1 MANIFDNLGEWF
13 GGAGTYTDYTKQ
25 ALLLNALNA
34 NEAQKEIDKVDTKTD
49 DVRTLSNKARE
60 AAGQAAGDKA
70 GIAKKQAKAASA
82 MQGGSRLMNAI
93 NAASAASNA
102 ATEGYDEAQS
112 RAMNL
117 EASRQQSDV
126 ANRLNK
132 ANSKAN
138 ARMSAMNSQAQM
150 LTGMDAAKDAA
161 KQKDWD
167 RVVTIGTNLGK
178 EIAGMYKAGQTG
190 IPTDVATNTGSDS
203 DIKDFFRRILK

>member
-1 MANIFDNLGEWF
+1 MANIFDKLGDWLDN
-13 GGAGTYTDYTKQ
+13 GSSTDYTKQ

-34 NEAQKEIDKVDTKTD
+34 NEAQKEIDSVDTKTD

-132 ANSKAN
+132 AQAKAN
-138 ARMSAMNSQAQM
+138 SRMSAMNSQAQM
-150 LTGMDAAKDAA
+150 MAGLDATKNTA

-167 RVVTIGTNLGK
+167 RMANVGEQAGK
-178 EIAGMYKAGQTG
+178 IIAAAY
-190 IPTDVATNTGSDS
+190 SDA
-203 DIKDFFRRILK
+203 DTKDFFKRIVK

>member
-1 MANIFDNLGEWF
+1 MNIFDSIGDWF
-13 GGAGTYTDYTKQ
+13 DNGSSTDYTKQ

-34 NEAQKEIDKVDTKTD
+34 NKAQEEIDSVDTKTD

-132 ANSKAN
+132 ATNKAN
-138 ARMSAMNSQAQM
+138 ARMGAMNSQAKLM
-150 LTGMDAAKDAA
+150 AGMDATKNAA

-167 RVVTIGTNLGK
+167 RMASVGEQAGK
-178 EIAGMYKAGQTG
+178 IIAAAY
-190 IPTDVATNTGSDS
+190 SDA
-203 DIKDFFRRILK
+203 DTKDFFRRIVK

>member
-1 MANIFDNLGEWF
+1 MANIFDSIGDWF
-13 GGAGTYTDYTKQ
+13 DNGSSTDYTKQ

-34 NEAQKEIDKVDTKTD
+34 NEAQKEIDSVDTKTD

-60 AAGQAAGDKA
+60 TAGQQAGDKA

-126 ANRLNK
+126 SNRLSK
-132 ANSKAN
+132 AQAKAN
-138 ARMSAMNSQAQM
+138 ARMGAVNNQIQM
-150 LTGMDAAKDAA
+150 MTGMDATKNAA
-161 KQKDWD
+161 KQRDWD
-167 RVVTIGTNLGK
+167 RLANVGEQAGK
-178 EIAGMYKAGQTG
+178 IIASAY
-190 IPTDVATNTGSDS
+190 SDA
-203 DIKDFFRRILK
+203 DTKDFFKRMVR

>member
-1 MANIFDNLGEWF
+1 MANIFDSIGDWF
-13 GGAGTYTDYTKQ
+13 DTGSSTDYTKQ

-126 ANRLNK
+126 SNRLSK
-132 ANSKAN
+132 AQAKAN
-138 ARMSAMNSQAQM
+138 ARMGAMNSQAQM
-150 LTGMDAAKDAA
+150 MTGMDATKNAA

-167 RVVTIGTNLGK
+167 RLAKVGEQAGSI
-178 EIAGMYKAGQTG
+178 IAAAY
-190 IPTDVATNTGSDS
+190 SDA
-203 DIKDFFRRILK
+203 DTKDFFKRMVK

>member
-1 MANIFDNLGEWF
+1 MANIFDSIGDWF
-13 GGAGTYTDYTKQ
+13 GTGTSTDYTKQ

-34 NEAQKEIDKVDTKTD
+34 NEAEKDIDSVDTKTD

-60 AAGQAAGDKA
+60 TAGQAAGDKA

-126 ANRLNK
+126 SNRLSK

-138 ARMSAMNSQAQM
+138 ARMNAMNNQAQM
-150 LTGMDAAKDAA
+150 LVGIDKAKDAA

-167 RVVTIGTNLGK
+167 RLSNVGTQVGSI
-178 EIAGMYKAGQTG
+178 IASAY
-190 IPTDVATNTGSDS
+190 SDC
-203 DIKDFFRRILK
+203 DTKDFFKRMVK

>member
-1 MANIFDNLGEWF
+1 MANIFDSIGDWF
-13 GGAGTYTDYTKQ
+13 GNGSSTDYTKQ

-34 NEAQKEIDKVDTKTD
+34 NEAQKDIDSVDTKTD

-60 AAGQAAGDKA
+60 TAGQAAGDKA

-102 ATEGYDEAQS
+102 ATEGYDEAQN

-117 EASRQQSDV
+117 EANRQQSDV
-126 ANRLNK
+126 SNSLNK
-132 ANSKAN
+132 ATNKAN
-138 ARMSAMNSQAQM
+138 ARMNAMNNQAQM
-150 LTGMDAAKDAA
+150 LTGIDKIKNEA

-167 RVVTIGTNLGK
+167 RLANVGEQAGK
-178 EIAGMYKAGQTG
+178 IIADAY
-190 IPTDVATNTGSDS
+190 SDA
-203 DIKDFFRRILK
+203 DTKDFFKRMVR

>member
-1 MANIFDNLGEWF
+1 MENITDMANIFDSIGDWF
-13 GGAGTYTDYTKQ
+13 DNGSSTDYTKQ

-34 NEAQKEIDKVDTKTD
+34 NEAQKEIDSVDTKTD

-102 ATEGYDEAQS
+102 ATEGYDEAQQ

-117 EASRQQSDV
+117 EAQRQQSDV
-126 ANRLNK
+126 SNKLNK
-132 ANSKAN
+132 ATNKAN
-138 ARMSAMNSQAQM
+138 ARMGAVNNQIQLMTS
-150 LTGMDAAKDAA
+150 MDSTKNAA

-167 RVVTIGTNLGK
+167 RLANVGEQAGK
-178 EIAGMYKAGQTG
+178 IIASAY
-190 IPTDVATNTGSDS
+190 SDA
-203 DIKDFFRRILK
+203 DTKDFFKRMVR

>member
-1 MANIFDNLGEWF
+1 METKQMNIFDKLGDWF
-13 GGAGTYTDYTKQ
+13 GTGTSTDYTKQ

-34 NEAQKEIDKVDTKTD
+34 NEAQKEIDSVDTKTD

-60 AAGQAAGDKA
+60 TAGQVAGDKA

-126 ANRLNK
+126 ANRLQKAQNK
-132 ANSKAN
+132 ASARQN
-138 ARMSAMNSQAQM
+138 AVNSQIGM
-150 LTGMDAAKDAA
+150 LTGIDAAKTAN

-167 RVVTIGTNLGK
+167 RLANVGTQVGSI
-178 EIAGMYKAGQTG
+178 IASAY
-190 IPTDVATNTGSDS
+190 SDC
-203 DIKDFFRRILK
+203 DTKDFFKRIVNERK

>member
-1 MANIFDNLGEWF
+1 MENIIDMANIFDSISDWF
-13 GGAGTYTDYTKQ
+13 GTGTSTDYTKQ
-25 ALLLNALNA
+25 AMLLNALNA
-34 NEAQKEIDKVDTKTD
+34 QKAQEEIDSVDTKTD

-102 ATEGYDEAQS
+102 ATEGYDEAQQ

-117 EASRQQSDV
+117 EANRQQSDV
-126 ANRLNK
+126 SNKLNK
-132 ANSKAN
+132 ATNKAN
-138 ARMSAMNSQAQM
+138 ARMGAVNNQIQM
-150 LTGMDAAKDAA
+150 MTGIDKAKDAA

-167 RVVTIGTNLGK
+167 RLTSVGEQAGK
-178 EIAGMYKAGQTG
+178 IIASAY
-190 IPTDVATNTGSDS
+190 SDA
-203 DIKDFFRRILK
+203 DTKDFFKRMVK

>member
-1 MANIFDNLGEWF
+1 MANIFDSIGDWF
-13 GGAGTYTDYTKQ
+13 DTSSSTDHTKR

-34 NEAQKEIDKVDTKTD
+34 REAQEDIESVDTKTD
-49 DVRTLSNKARE
+49 DVRTLANKARE
-60 AAGQAAGDKA
+60 TAGQAAGDKA
-70 GIAKKQAKAASA
+70 AIAKKQAKAASA
-82 MQGGSRLMNAI
+82 MQGGSKLLNAI
-93 NAASAASNA
+93 NASSAAANA

-138 ARMSAMNSQAQM
+138 SRMNAMNTQAQM

-167 RVVTIGTNLGK
+167 RAAEVGTNAGK
-178 EIAGMYKAGQTG
+178 IIADAF
-190 IPTDVATNTGSDS
+190 D
-203 DIKDFFRRILK
+203 KDKDAD

>member
-1 MANIFDNLGEWF
+1 MANIFDSIGDWF
-13 GGAGTYTDYTKQ
+13 DTGSSTDYTKQ

-34 NEAQKEIDKVDTKTD
+34 NKAQEEIDSVDTKTD
-49 DVRTLSNKARE
+49 DVRTLANKARE
-60 AAGQAAGDKA
+60 TAGQAAGDKA

-82 MQGGSRLMNAI
+82 MQGGSKLLNAI

-102 ATEGYDEAQS
+102 ATEGYDEAQN

-132 ANSKAN
+132 ANNKAN
-138 ARMSAMNSQAQM
+138 ARMNAMNTQAQM
-150 LTGMDAAKDAA
+150 MAGMDATKNAA

-167 RVVTIGTNLGK
+167 RLANVGTQVGSI
-178 EIAGMYKAGQTG
+178 IASAY
-190 IPTDVATNTGSDS
+190 SDA
-203 DIKDFFRRILK
+203 DTKDFFKRMVK

>member
-1 MANIFDNLGEWF
+1 MNIFSKLDDWF
-13 GGAGTYTDYTKQ
+13 DTSASTDYTKQ

-34 NEAQKEIDKVDTKTD
+34 QKAQEDIESVDTKTD
-49 DVRTLSNKARE
+49 DVRTLANKARE
-60 AAGQAAGDKA
+60 TAGQAAGDKA

-82 MQGGSRLMNAI
+82 MQGGSRLLNAI
-93 NAASAASNA
+93 NASSAAANA

-138 ARMSAMNSQAQM
+138 ARMNAMNSQAQM
-150 LTGMDAAKDAA
+150 MAGMDAAKTAA

-167 RVVTIGTNLGK
+167 RLANVGAQAGSI
-178 EIAGMYKAGQTG
+178 IAAAY
-190 IPTDVATNTGSDS
+190 SDA
-203 DIKDFFRRILK
+203 DTKDFFKRMVK

>member
-1 MANIFDNLGEWF
+1 MANIFAKLGDWF
-13 GGAGTYTDYTKQ
+13 DTSASTDYTKQ
-25 ALLLNALNA
+25 ALLLNALNSQK
-34 NEAQKEIDKVDTKTD
+34 AQEDIDSVDTKTD
-49 DVRTLSNKARE
+49 DVRTLATKARE

-82 MQGGSRLMNAI
+82 MQGGSKLLNAI
-93 NAASAASNA
+93 NASSAAANA

-132 ANSKAN
+132 ATNKAN
-138 ARMSAMNSQAQM
+138 ARMSAMNNQAQM
-150 LTGMDAAKDAA
+150 LTGMDAAKTAA

-167 RVVTIGTNLGK
+167 RMVNVGT
-178 EIAGMYKAGQTG
+178 KAGE
-190 IPTDVATNTGSDS
+190 IIAAAYSDA
-203 DIKDFFRRILK
+203 DTKEFFKRMVK

>member
-1 MANIFDNLGEWF
+1 MANIFDSIGDWF
-13 GGAGTYTDYTKQ
+13 GTGTSTDYTKQ

-34 NEAQKEIDKVDTKTD
+34 NEAQKEIDSVDTKTD

-102 ATEGYDEAQS
+102 ATGGYDEAQQ

-117 EASRQQSDV
+117 EANRQQSDV
-126 ANRLNK
+126 SNKLNK
-132 ANSKAN
+132 ATNKAN
-138 ARMSAMNSQAQM
+138 ARMGAVNNQIQM
-150 LTGMDAAKDAA
+150 MTGIDKAKDAA

-167 RVVTIGTNLGK
+167 RLANVGEQAGK
-178 EIAGMYKAGQTG
+178 IIAAAY
-190 IPTDVATNTGSDS
+190 SDA
-203 DIKDFFRRILK
+203 DTKDFFKRMVK

>member
-1 MANIFDNLGEWF
+1 MANIFDSIGDWF
-13 GGAGTYTDYTKQ
+13 DTGSSTDYTKQ
-25 ALLLNALNA
+25 ALLINALNA
-34 NEAQKEIDKVDTKTD
+34 NKAQEDIDSVDTKTD
-49 DVRTLSNKARE
+49 DVRTLANKARE
-60 AAGQAAGDKA
+60 TAGQAAGDKA

-82 MQGGSRLMNAI
+82 MQGGSRLLNAI
-93 NAASAASNA
+93 NASSAAANA

-138 ARMSAMNSQAQM
+138 ARINATNNQTQLMA
-150 LTGMDAAKDAA
+150 GMDAAKNAA

-167 RVVTIGTNLGK
+167 RVAEVGVQTSKI
-178 EIAGMYKAGQTG
+178 IADAFK
-190 IPTDVATNTGSDS
+190 DS
-203 DIKDFFRRILK
+203 K

>member
-1 MANIFDNLGEWF
+1 MANIFDSIGDWF
-13 GGAGTYTDYTKQ
+13 GTGTSTDYTKQ

-34 NEAQKEIDKVDTKTD
+34 QKAQEDIDSVDTKTD

-82 MQGGSRLMNAI
+82 MQGGSRLLNAI
-93 NAASAASNA
+93 NASSAAANA

-126 ANRLNK
+126 VNRLNK
-132 ANSKAN
+132 ANNKAN
-138 ARMSAMNSQAQM
+138 ARMNAMNSQAKM
-150 LTGMDAAKDAA
+150 LTGMDAAKDES

-167 RVVTIGTNLGK
+167 RMASVGEQAGK
-178 EIAGMYKAGQTG
+178 IIAAAYS
-190 IPTDVATNTGSDS
+190 DVDT
-203 DIKDFFRRILK
+203 KDFFKRMVK

>member
-1 MANIFDNLGEWF
+1 MANIFDSIGDWF
-13 GGAGTYTDYTKQ
+13 DTSASTDYTKQ

-34 NEAQKEIDKVDTKTD
+34 QKAQEDIENVDTKTD
-49 DVRTLSNKARE
+49 DVRTLANKARE

-70 GIAKKQAKAASA
+70 GIAKRQAKAASA
-82 MQGGSRLMNAI
+82 MQGGSRLLNAI
-93 NAASAASNA
+93 NASSAAANA

-138 ARMSAMNSQAQM
+138 ARMSAMNNQAQM
-150 LTGMDAAKDAA
+150 LTGMDAAKTAA

-167 RVVTIGTNLGK
+167 RMVNVGT
-178 EIAGMYKAGQTG
+178 KAGE
-190 IPTDVATNTGSDS
+190 IIAAAYSDA
-203 DIKDFFRRILK
+203 DTKDFFKRMVK

>member
-1 MANIFDNLGEWF
+1 MRIKPMNIFDKMSDWLSGEPS
-13 GGAGTYTDYTKQ
+13 TYYTKQ
-25 ALLLNALNA
+25 SLLLNALNA
-34 NEAQKEIDKVDTKTD
+34 NEAQKELDKVDTKTD

-60 AAGQAAGDKA
+60 TAGQAAGDKA

-102 ATEGYDEAQS
+102 ATEGYDEAQN

-126 ANRLNK
+126 SNRLNK

-138 ARMSAMNSQAQM
+138 ARMNAVNSQISM
-150 LTGMDAAKDAA
+150 LTGIDSAKTAN
-161 KQKDWD
+161 KQKEYD
-167 RVVTIGTNLGK
+167 RLANVGEQAGK
-178 EIAGMYKAGQTG
+178 IIASAY
-190 IPTDVATNTGSDS
+190 SDA
-203 DIKDFFRRILK
+203 DTKDFFRRMVR

>member
-1 MANIFDNLGEWF
+1 MANIFDSIGDWF
-13 GGAGTYTDYTKQ
+13 DNGSSTDYTKQ
-25 ALLLNALNA
+25 VLLLNALNA

-49 DVRTLSNKARE
+49 DVKTLSNKARE
-60 AAGQAAGDKA
+60 TAGQAAGDKA

-102 ATEGYDEAQS
+102 ATEGYDEAQN

-138 ARMSAMNSQAQM
+138 SRMNAMNSHAQM
-150 LTGMDAAKDAA
+150 MTGMDATKNAA

-167 RVVTIGTNLGK
+167 RLANVGEQVGSI
-178 EIAGMYKAGQTG
+178 IAAAY
-190 IPTDVATNTGSDS
+190 SDA
-203 DIKDFFRRILK
+203 DTKDFFKRMVK